1 MKFIKTH
8 HLFES
13 KDQKSNYSPK
23 NIVSEIS
30 TCMVLLNNSFLD
42 NILDRG
48 LKARYSENSRVFL
61 TDLKNLLLSK
71 NRLEL
76 PEKFTR
82 YVENQFVLGEYIYSI
97 FYIIFL
103 GLLGGFFDS
112 VEFYIEKNWDQ
123 LVNSRSSARS
133 IIDKLLPDEKLES
146 DLISKIYWIGPN
158 KSDDCKEDIVVEL
171 NSGIQ
176 YSFYLN
182 KNISLQKTASFNKF
196 ADDLLGNDIDNL
208 FKEDNINKWDKL
220 TQEWVRIVYENSNKN
235 IQAHIEKF
243 IDTNRIDSIG
253 YFEYFDIRHSD
264 PKFKHLGEFIPEVN
278 KNILKLS
285 DLLNEVWKNKE
296 NLFTDYEKVC
306 NEWSEIKTVV
316 LNSKILENLFT
327 NSLKTNFPEDITKL
341 DDNFKQAGGT
351 VKMKLFKVLVEK
363 MGCLERPVYYLGN
376 NGNQFTFVPSR
387 DFFRKNYDELVLK
400 FDYHVNF
407 EDVETQDDDFK
418 MSIKLEF
425 EDKSLLELLINI
437 GFSGGEMSGKLNS
450 KYKFELS
457 SDFNYIISKASQL

>member
-13 KDQKSNYSPK
+13 NDQKSNYSPK

-48 LKARYSENSRVFL
+48 LKARYSENSEVFL

-76 PEKFTR
+76 GKLEGGKF
-82 YVENQFVLGEYIYSI
+82 VVDNELSKIN
-97 FYIIFL
+97 
-103 GLLGGFFDS
+103 GFFDS
-112 VEFYIEKNWDQ
+112 VEFDIEKNWEQ
-123 LVNSRSSARS
+123 LVSARLTARN

-158 KSDDCKEDIVVEL
+158 KNDDCKEDIVIEL
-171 NSGIQ
+171 NNGSQ

-196 ADDLLGNDIDNL
+196 ADDLLGGDIDNL

-220 TQEWVRIVYENSNKN
+220 TQEWVRIIYENSSKN
-235 IQAHIEKF
+235 IQHHIEKF

-253 YFEYFDIRHSD
+253 YFEYFDIRHRD
-264 PKFKHLGEFIPEVN
+264 PKYKFLGEYIKEFE
-278 KNILKLS
+278 KNILKFS
-285 DLLNEVWKNKE
+285 DLLNEIWKNKE
-296 NLFTDYEKVC
+296 LYFNDLSRVVKDW
-306 NEWSEIKTVV
+306 NEVKITV
-316 LNSKILENLFT
+316 LNSRILEHLFT
-327 NSLKTNFPEDITKL
+327 TSLKRSKSDEISKL
-341 DDNFKQAGGT
+341 ESGMKRATGT
-351 VKMKLFKVLVEK
+351 VKMKLIKTMVEK
-363 MGCLERPVYYLGN
+363 MDCLERTTYFISKSGDNFIQIPN
-376 NGNQFTFVPSR
+376 RT
-387 DFFRKNYDELVLK
+387 FFRKNYEDLEVL

-407 EDVETQDDDFK
+407 KVSSEEEDNQFK
-418 MSIKLEF
+418 FKINLNLKE
-425 EDKSLLELLINI
+425 EELLSMYII
-437 GFSGGEMSGKLNS
+437 VGFSGGEFTSKLNA
-450 KYKFELS
+450 KYRYELAS
-457 SDFNYIISKASQL
+457 NFNYIVSKNFDTE